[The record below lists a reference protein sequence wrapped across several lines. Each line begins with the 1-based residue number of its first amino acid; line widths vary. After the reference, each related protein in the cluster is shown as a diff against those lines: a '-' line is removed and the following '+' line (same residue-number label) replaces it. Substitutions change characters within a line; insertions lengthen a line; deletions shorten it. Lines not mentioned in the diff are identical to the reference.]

1 MTVGVGGGIAGGV
14 DAIKVGVEVTVG
26 VEATACT
33 TASLLVVLVTLSVN
47 CMEDLM
53 ISKTG
58 VY

>member
-1 MTVGVGGGIAGGV
+1 MTVGVGGGIAVGV
-14 DAIKVGVEVTVG
+14 DAIEVGVEVTVG

-33 TASLLVVLVTLSVN
+33 TASLLIALVVLSVN

>member
-1 MTVGVGGGIAGGV
+1 MTVEVGVGIAVGV

-33 TASLLVVLVTLSVN
+33 PASLLIVLVMLSVN